1 MDNKKYRRGILILL
15 AIFMG
20 AGIWWNAPTKIIDI
34 EPSEISKITVFDGNT
49 GNSITITGES
59 YIGHIIDNLNNVSLK
74 KYKVSVGYVG
84 YSFRTTIYDDDNKVL
99 EEFYIN
105 SDEIIR
111 KDPFFYR
118 DNQGRIDYDYIQ
130 DLFLEDTK

>member
-1 MDNKKYRRGILILL
+1 LL

-84 YSFRTTIYDDDNKVL
+84 YSFRTTIYDIDGNVYDEL
-99 EEFYIN
+99 YIN

-118 DNQGRIDYDYIQ
+118 DNQGRIDYQYIQ
-130 DLFLEDTK
+130 DLFDENIN